1 MLNKANIT
9 WSVKQ
14 VVKMIGNGKIS
25 FENSVQRGFVWNKA
39 RQSLLIHSIVTG
51 YPIPPCFCRKGEDGI
66 YDMLDGKQRFTT
78 LKRFCNNEFELTG
91 LPMITI
97 QENGEDVLIDLN
109 GCKYEDLPNDI
120 KDDFDSASLTI
131 YYFEGITD
139 DEVAEMFFRLNNGQP
154 VSTPCLVRVR
164 ALSKGII
171 RELGQHPIFQ
181 MALTDKAR
189 ENYVNEDMVIKAAYL
204 LSGHDN
210 LETKNVQEWITDNEI
225 DKKLQNKI
233 YSAMSRLET
242 VVKKLNTE
250 EENKKTVKK
259 ILTKTHFLSL
269 LPIIDKATDEKVKD
283 DILADWIN
291 KFFGVDNKTSISAK
305 YNEACGSGSAKK
317 ESVTMRYNELERSYN
332 KTIEKVTEAA

>member
-25 FENSVQRGFVWNKA
+25 FENSVQRGFVWNKS
-39 RQSLLIHSIVTG
+39 RQSLLIHSLITN
-51 YPIPPCFCRKGEDGI
+51 YPVPPCYCRKGEDGI

-78 LKRFCNNEFELTG
+78 LKRFCSNEFELSG

-97 QENGEDVLIDLN
+97 QENGEDVLVDLN

-139 DEVAEMFFRLNNGQP
+139 EEVAEMFFRLNNGAQM
-154 VSTPCLVRVR
+154 SSSILTRVK
-164 ALSKGII
+164 ALSKEAI
-171 RELGQHPIFQ
+171 RDLGKHSIFE
-181 MALTDKAR
+181 MAITAKAK
-189 ENYVNEDMVIKAAYL
+189 ENYVNEDMAIKAAYL

-210 LETKNVQEWITDNEI
+210 LETKNIQEWVTENEI
-225 DKKLQNKI
+225 DRKLQNKV
-233 YSAMSRLET
+233 YSAMGRLET
-242 VVKKLNTE
+242 VAKKLSE
-250 EENKKTVKK
+250 AEENKKTVKK

-269 LPIIDKATDEKVKD
+269 LPIIDKATDDKVKD
-283 DILADWIN
+283 DVLTDWIN
-291 KFFGVDNKTSISAK
+291 KFFGVDNKTSISSK
-305 YNEACGSGSAKK
+305 YNDACGSGSAKK
-317 ESVTMRYNELERSYN
+317 EAVTTRQNELEKSYN
-332 KTIEKVTEAA
+332 KAIEKVTEAA